1 VFLNFNLSK
10 GEWNWD
16 LLAKNWFWFVGW
28 LVWYC

>member
-1 VFLNFNLSK
+1 LSK